1 MLDGMSQSVD
11 GIRLQPWFEMD
22 SYRSKM
28 ARTVRPEMR
37 VHIVLV
43 NLCASMYR
51 YIYIYNFDII
61 YRNKQM
67 LPYSKGNIGPNTFL

>member
-11 GIRLQPWFEMD
+11 GIRLQPSFEMD

-43 NLCASMYR
+43 NLCTRIYR
-51 YIYIYNFDII
+51 YIYIYSITLI
-61 YRNKQM
+61 
-67 LPYSKGNIGPNTFL
+67 